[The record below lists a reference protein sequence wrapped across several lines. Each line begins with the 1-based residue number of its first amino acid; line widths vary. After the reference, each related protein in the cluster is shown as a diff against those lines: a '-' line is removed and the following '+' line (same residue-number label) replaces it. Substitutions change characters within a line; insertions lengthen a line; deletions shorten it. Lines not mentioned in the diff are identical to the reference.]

1 MEKSAL
7 SVFHKAHS
15 FSALCQNSVSVEDKV
30 EKSSLWL
37 MYSFYEKE
45 HIMFLTLSFDLLF

>member
-15 FSALCQNSVSVEDKV
+15 FSASCQNSVSVENKV

-37 MYSFYEKE
+37 MYSFFMRKD
-45 HIMFLTLSFDLLF
+45 ILWFLL

>member
-7 SVFHKAHS
+7 SVFHKARS
-15 FSALCQNSVSVEDKV
+15 FSDSCQSSVSVENKV

-37 MYSFYEKE
+37 MYSFFMRRD
-45 HIMFLTLSFDLLF
+45 IL